1 MACSAGEG
9 VSLLRKEAQGEQCQP
24 MEPGQ
29 GDIDKGCEICSRGKE
44 GNHRD
49 YSTVSGDK
57 HRGNIAIQRCSVDI
71 WCSGLLLRAGQV
83 KTFLVSEAFPF

>member
-1 MACSAGEG
+1 MSSVSPWSQAKGTLTRVVRSAHG
-9 VSLLRKEAQGEQCQP
+9 
-24 MEPGQ
+24 
-29 GDIDKGCEICSRGKE
+29 GKRE
-44 GNHRD
+44 RNHRD
-49 YSTVSGDK
+49 YSTVSGGK